1 MSAAGQDRRRGEGW
15 AEMVKKVLTW
25 GSIAFLIFFIAYRP
39 QSAANVAKSI
49 GSGIM
54 DLAGGIG
61 DFMTSLFN

>member
-1 MSAAGQDRRRGEGW
+1 M

-25 GSIAFLIFFIAYRP
+25 GSIAFLIFFVAYRP

-54 DLAGGIG
+54 DLATGFT
-61 DFMTSLFN
+61 DFFTNLFA